1 VERALDLFIAYL
13 RAERGLSGNTVDA
26 YARDLEDYFRDLSK
40 LRITEP
46 DRVRREHVLAHLDM
60 LGDRGLSSR
69 SQARHLSA
77 IRTFHR
83 FLCAEGV
90 APADPTDDIP
100 SPRAAK
106 KLPVYLTLAEVE
118 ALLSAPDERSP
129 QGARDRAMI
138 ELLYAT
144 GLRVSELTRL
154 PTHHLNLQA
163 GYLIARGKGSK
174 ERMVPVGAI
183 AIEKVQQYLAG
194 PRAALLKGKESRAL
208 FVTARG
214 RPFTRQGFWKLLR
227 RYGLKAGV
235 QTRLSPHKLRHSFA
249 THLIERGADL
259 RAIQEMLG
267 HTDLA
272 TTQIYTHVDRAR
284 VRAVYDKSHPRS

>member
-26 YARDLEDYFRDLSK
+26 YARDLEDYFRDLAQK
-40 LRITEP
+40 QVTEP
-46 DRVRREHVLAHLDM
+46 DRVRREHVLAHLDG

-77 IRTFHR
+77 LRTFHR

-90 APADPTDDIP
+90 APVDPTDDIT
-100 SPRAAK
+100 SPKAAK
-106 KLPVYLTLAEVE
+106 KLPIYLTLAEVE
-118 ALLSAPDERSP
+118 ALLASPDERSP
-129 QGARDRAMI
+129 QGVRDRAMI

-183 AIEKVQQYLAG
+183 AIEKVKQYLGGA
-194 PRAALLKGKESRAL
+194 RAALLRGRESRAL

-235 QTRLSPHKLRHSFA
+235 RTRLSPHKLRHSFA

-284 VRAVYDKSHPRS
+284 LRAVYDKSHPRS

>member
-1 VERALDLFIAYL
+1 MERALDLFIAYL
-13 RAERGLSGNTVDA
+13 HAERGLSGNTVDA

-40 LRITEP
+40 LRISEP
-46 DRVRREHVLAHLDM
+46 ERVRREHVLAHLDC

-83 FLCAEGV
+83 VLCAEGV
-90 APADPTDDIP
+90 APSDPSDDIP
-100 SPRAAK
+100 SPRAGK

-194 PRAALLKGKESRAL
+194 PRAALLKGKESKAL

-267 HTDLA
+267 HADLA

>member
-26 YARDLEDYFRDLSK
+26 YACDLEDYFRDLSK
-40 LRITEP
+40 LRIAEP
-46 DRVRREHVLAHLDM
+46 DRVRREHVLAHLDS

-129 QGARDRAMI
+129 QGVRDRAMI

-183 AIEKVQQYLAG
+183 AIEKVQEYLAG
-194 PRAALLKGKESRAL
+194 ARSALLRGKESRSL
-208 FVTARG
+208 FVTGRG

-267 HTDLA
+267 HADLA